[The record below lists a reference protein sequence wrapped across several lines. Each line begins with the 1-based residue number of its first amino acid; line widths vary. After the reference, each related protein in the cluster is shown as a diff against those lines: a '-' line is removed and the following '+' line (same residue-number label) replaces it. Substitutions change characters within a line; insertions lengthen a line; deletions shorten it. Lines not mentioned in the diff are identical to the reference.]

1 MLYIEEG
8 LEKVIGLLG
17 SEFCIYGK
25 YTKLY
30 SINKQLYSY
39 SNKKKTVIQLCNP
52 MYRYT
57 SLINKNVMSAAFDES
72 CY

>member
-30 SINKQLYSY
+30 SINKQFYSY
-39 SNKKKTVIQLCNP
+39 SNKKKKKQLYSCAIQCTDL
-52 MYRYT
+52 
-57 SLINKNVMSAAFDES
+57 LL
-72 CY
+72 